1 MWTNIDTFL
10 QTHLQNVFIGLVT
23 QYSNALSHVNQG
35 RDNHVDTFIDM
46 FTDIVTFSSDILM
59 RILHA
64 EQSACMGTYLFRVY

>member
-1 MWTNIDTFL
+1 M
-10 QTHLQNVFIGLVT
+10 FIGLVT

-64 EQSACMGTYLFRVY
+64 EQSVSWAHIYFVCIRQVI

>member
-1 MWTNIDTFL
+1 M
-10 QTHLQNVFIGLVT
+10 FIGLVT

-35 RDNHVDTFIDM
+35 RDHSHVDTFIDM

-64 EQSACMGTYLFRVY
+64 EQSSFMGTYLFRVY